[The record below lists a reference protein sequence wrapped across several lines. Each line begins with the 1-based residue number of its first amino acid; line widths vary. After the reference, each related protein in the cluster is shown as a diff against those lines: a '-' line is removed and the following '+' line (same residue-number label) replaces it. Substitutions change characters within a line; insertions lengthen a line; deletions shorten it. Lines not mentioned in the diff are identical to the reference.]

1 MKLLDFIPAQHFYSF
16 ISLTPDML
24 LNVENLDKII
34 RDRRILKDIS
44 FTIEKGEG
52 VGFIGPNGEGKSTL
66 LDIITGEDDYYTGSV
81 NIVNGISFSYLT
93 QEITLDRDNTVQEE
107 LGDEEEADEDKIQ
120 EMEEYERILEEE
132 DPTTE
137 EYSEAA
143 QKYSKLMNALHD
155 DHTDSS
161 KGISKNILL
170 NDFNFDE
177 SMLDKK
183 VRNLSG
189 GEKRK
194 VELANFFSRYKDVDF
209 FIMDEPTNHLDIEA
223 KKYFENFLNRFEG
236 TYLIVEHDRELLDNT
251 VEKILELD
259 DAEID
264 VYQGNYSKY
273 KKKKETQT
281 VNKEIKLER
290 LIRKVKSEK
299 AAIQHLK
306 NQASGGGDLIKKDRI
321 KRLEELKDKRDRLR
335 EELHSEEVDINL
347 NLKKTPDNYDLV
359 RVNNLKKSYDDI
371 VFENLNFNIKLGN
384 KVALMGPNGSGKST
398 LMDII
403 TGKDTADSGN
413 VDVSKKTKI
422 GYHAQEFEPARE
434 DYTVLDDIWEKTYG
448 DHKPINGDTS
458 HLAKDKEEKLRN
470 YLGSFGFRGNDVFK
484 EVVELSGGEKTL
496 LSVAEMM
503 FEGCNLILLDEPT
516 NNLDIE
522 KRKKLEKSLQEYD
535 GGVLIASHD
544 RRFIKNALDEAW
556 SIKKDKIEKYV
567 LEGMNEESS

>member
-1 MKLLDFIPAQHFYSF
+1 
-16 ISLTPDML
+16 ML

-44 FTIEKGEG
+44 FTVEKGEG

-66 LDIITGEDDYYTGSV
+66 LDIITGQDDYYTGS
-81 NIVNGISFSYLT
+81 ITIANGISFSYLT
-93 QEITLDRDNTVQEE
+93 QEISLNRNNSVEKE
-107 LGDEEEADEDKIQ
+107 LGEKEEVDEVKIQ
-120 EMEEYERILEEE
+120 EVEKYEKMLEEE

-143 QKYSKLMNALHD
+143 KKYSKVMNELHD
-155 DHTDSS
+155 YHNGSS
-161 KGISKNILL
+161 KGIAKNILL

-183 VRNLSG
+183 IINLSG

-251 VEKILELD
+251 VKKILELN
-259 DAEID
+259 DAEIK
-264 VYQGNYSKY
+264 VYPGNYTQY
-273 KKKKETQT
+273 KKKKRTQT
-281 VNKEIKLER
+281 VNKELKLER
-290 LIRKVKSEK
+290 LIKKVKSEK
-299 AAIQHLK
+299 AAIQHLR
-306 NQASGGGDLIKKDRI
+306 NQASGGGDLVKKDRI
-321 KRLEELKDKRDRLR
+321 KRLEKLKDKRDRLR

-359 RVNNLKKSYDDI
+359 RVKNLKKSYDET
-371 VFENLNFNIKLGN
+371 VFEDLNFNLKLGN
-384 KVALMGPNGSGKST
+384 KVALVGPNGSGKST

-403 TGKDTADSGN
+403 TGNDSADSGT

-422 GYHAQEFEPARE
+422 GYHSQEFEPAQD

-448 DHKPINGDTS
+448 EHKPITNGTS
-458 HLAKDKEEKLRN
+458 HLSKDKEEKLRN

-522 KRKKLEKSLQEYD
+522 KRKKLEKSLQKYD

-556 SIKKDKIEKYV
+556 SIKKNKIEKYV
-567 LEGMNEESS
+567 LEGMDKETS

>member
-1 MKLLDFIPAQHFYSF
+1 
-16 ISLTPDML
+16 ML

-66 LDIITGEDDYYTGSV
+66 LDIITSEDDYYTGSV
-81 NIVNGISFSYLT
+81 TIANGISFSYLT
-93 QEITLDRDNTVQEE
+93 QEITLDRDNAVQEE
-107 LGDEEEADEDKIQ
+107 FGDEERVDEDKIQ
-120 EMEEYERILEEE
+120 EMERYERILEEE

-137 EYSEAA
+137 EYSQAA
-143 QKYSKLMNALHD
+143 QKYSKLMNDLHD
-155 DHTDSS
+155 EHTGSS
-161 KGISKNILL
+161 KGIAKNILL

-259 DAEID
+259 DAEIN

-321 KRLEELKDKRDRLR
+321 KRLEKLKDKRDRLR

-384 KVALMGPNGSGKST
+384 KVSLMGPNGSGKST

-403 TGKDTADSGN
+403 TGKDIADSGN

-448 DHKPINGDTS
+448 EHKPINGDTS

-470 YLGSFGFRGNDVFK
+470 YLGTFGFRGNDVFK

-522 KRKKLEKSLQEYD
+522 KRKKLEKSLQKYD

-567 LEGMNEESS
+567 LEGMDEESS

>member
-1 MKLLDFIPAQHFYSF
+1 
-16 ISLTPDML
+16 ML

-66 LDIITGEDDYYTGSV
+66 LGIITGEDDYYTGSV
-81 NIVNGISFSYLT
+81 SIANGISFSYLT
-93 QEITLDRDNTVQEE
+93 QEITLDRNKTVEKE
-107 LGDEEEADEDKIQ
+107 LGDEEEVDEEKIQ
-120 EMEEYERILEEE
+120 EVERYEKILEEE

-143 QKYSKLMNALHD
+143 KKYSRIMNELHD
-155 DHTDSS
+155 EHSGSS
-161 KGISKNILL
+161 KGIAKNILL
-170 NDFNFDE
+170 NDFNFEE

-183 VRNLSG
+183 VGNLSG

-194 VELANFFSRYKDVDF
+194 VELANFFSRHKDVDF

-223 KKYFENFLNRFEG
+223 KKYFENFLKRYEG
-236 TYLIVEHDRELLDNT
+236 TYLLVEHDRELLDNI
-251 VEKILELD
+251 VEKILELE
-259 DAEID
+259 DAEME
-264 VYQGNYSKY
+264 VYAGNYTQY

-281 VNKEIKLER
+281 VNKELKLER
-290 LIRKVKSEK
+290 LKRKVKSEK
-299 AAIQHLK
+299 ASIQNLK
-306 NQASGGGDLIKKDRI
+306 DQASGGGDLVKKDRVR
-321 KRLEELKDKRDRLR
+321 RLEKLKDERDRLI

-359 RVNNLKKSYDDI
+359 RVNDLKKSYDEI
-371 VFENLNFNIKLGN
+371 VFENLNFNLKLGN
-384 KVALMGPNGSGKST
+384 KVALVGPNGSGKST

-403 TGKDTADSGN
+403 TGNDTADSGT
-413 VDVSKKTKI
+413 VEVSKKTKI
-422 GYHAQEFEPARE
+422 GYHSQEFEPARD

-448 DHKPINGDTS
+448 EHKPVTNGTS
-458 HLAKDKEEKLRN
+458 HLSKDKEEKLRN

-522 KRKKLEKSLQEYD
+522 KRKKLEESLQKYD

-556 SIKKDKIEKYV
+556 SIRNDRIEKYV
-567 LEGMNEESS
+567 LEGMGQDSD